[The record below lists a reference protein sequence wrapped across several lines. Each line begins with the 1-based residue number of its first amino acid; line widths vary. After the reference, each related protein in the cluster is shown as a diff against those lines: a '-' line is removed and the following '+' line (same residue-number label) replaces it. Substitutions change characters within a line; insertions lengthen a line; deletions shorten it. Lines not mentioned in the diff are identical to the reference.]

1 MKSTALNAGP
11 ASAAA
16 EPKQDSRH
24 GGNRKTSRINRFMV
38 SPSVIVL
45 ALWMVVPLSMTIYF
59 SLIRY
64 NLLYPGDNEF
74 VGLENFQFFV
84 TDFGFMAG
92 MSNTLLL
99 VGSVL
104 LITVVLGVLI
114 SLLVNQAFWGRGIV
128 RILLI
133 SPFFIMPTVNAL
145 IWKNLLL
152 HPVSGVFAAIW
163 KFFGATPIDWFSEF
177 PLFSI
182 IMIVSWQW
190 LPFAILLLMTA
201 LQSLDQEQQEAA
213 RLDGAGPLALF
224 FHLTLPHLARPIA
237 VVVMIETIFL
247 LSIFAEIF
255 TTTGGGPGYETTN
268 LAYLIYSQALL
279 QFDVGLASAG
289 GLIAV
294 VLANIAAFFLVR
306 LIGKSLTEKQ

>member
-11 ASAAA
+11 ASSAA
-16 EPKQDSRH
+16 EPKQDSRQ
-24 GGNRKTSRINRFMV
+24 GGNRNTSRINRFMV
-38 SPSVIVL
+38 SPSVLVL
-45 ALWMVVPLSMTIYF
+45 VLWMVIPLSMTIYF

-306 LIGKSLTEKQ
+306 LVGKSLTEKQ